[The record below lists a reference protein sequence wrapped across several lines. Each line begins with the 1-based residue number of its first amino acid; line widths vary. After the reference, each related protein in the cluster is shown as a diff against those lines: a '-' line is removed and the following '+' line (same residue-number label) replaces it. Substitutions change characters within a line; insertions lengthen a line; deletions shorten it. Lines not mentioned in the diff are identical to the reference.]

1 MISSLKDFFRGLWV
15 SKTPCFQHLQVEVTT
30 RCDLPGCLMCPR
42 RAWPE
47 RWLNHDL
54 SRQNFERLIPAFKLF
69 NQVHLSGWG
78 EPLLHPRLWDM
89 AQAVRSQGCTVS
101 LTTNGM
107 NLTEAMQEQV
117 LEHLDMVA
125 VSLDGARAETF
136 ERLRPGADFQRV
148 TQQIAALCSRKRSL
162 GRQRPEV
169 VLLFMK
175 MRPNLAELP
184 GLLQLASELGVDRVN
199 ATNLD
204 FVAAPAMEGLALV
217 SSGPDPEI
225 TAIFEQA
232 QRQAE
237 KASLPFRNVAITP
250 RRDLIV
256 CDANPLMNVLVTAAG
271 ELSPC
276 VYLGLP
282 VAGTFSRQFFQESYP
297 VHNYFYGNVG
307 AQDFSEIRQ
316 EPAYQEFTTVFCN
329 RMSAT
334 SNLMDNLVPN
344 PEKPSRQGNSDQSR
358 LISDPRFPWPP
369 ACRGCYKTLGF

>member
-1 MISSLKDFFRGLWV
+1 MIRSLKDFFRGLWV
-15 SKTPCFQHLQVEVTT
+15 SKPPRFQHLQVEVTT

-54 SRQNFERLIPAFKLF
+54 SWQNFERLIPALKLF
-69 NQVHLSGWG
+69 THVHLSGWG

-89 AQAVRSQGCTVS
+89 AQAARSQGCTVS

-107 NLTEAMQEQV
+107 NLTEAMQVQV

-148 TQQIAALCSRKRSL
+148 TQQVAALCSRKRSL

-175 MRPNLAELP
+175 MRPNVAELP
-184 GLLQLASELGVDRVN
+184 DLLQLAAELGVDRVN

-204 FVAAPAMEGLALV
+204 FIAAPAMEGLTLV

-237 KASLPFRNVAITP
+237 KSSLPFRNVGLTP
-250 RRDLIV
+250 SARSDSVRR
-256 CDANPLMNVLVTAAG
+256 
-271 ELSPC
+271 
-276 VYLGLP
+276 
-282 VAGTFSRQFFQESYP
+282 Q
-297 VHNYFYGNVG
+297 
-307 AQDFSEIRQ
+307 
-316 EPAYQEFTTVFCN
+316 PAYERLCHCRWGPISLRLSGSTRSRNFLPPIFSGILSRPQLLLWQCRSPGFLRNPPTTGLSGIHHRF
-329 RMSAT
+329 SQ
-334 SNLMDNLVPN
+334 PGGG
-344 PEKPSRQGNSDQSR
+344 KFQPS
-358 LISDPRFPWPP
+358 
-369 ACRGCYKTLGF
+369 

>member
-1 MISSLKDFFRGLWV
+1 MIRSLKDFFRGLWV
-15 SKTPCFQHLQVEVTT
+15 SKPPCFQHLQVEVTT

-54 SRQNFERLIPAFKLF
+54 SWQNFERLIPALKLF
-69 NQVHLSGWG
+69 TQVHLSGWG

-89 AQAVRSQGCTVS
+89 AQAARSQGCTVS

-107 NLTEAMQEQV
+107 NLTEAVQLQV

-148 TQQIAALCSRKRSL
+148 THQIATLCSRKRSL

-184 GLLQLASELGVDRVN
+184 DLLQLAAELGVDRVN

-204 FVAAPAMEGLALV
+204 FVAAPAMEGLTIVA
-217 SSGPDPEI
+217 SGSDPEI
-225 TAIFEQA
+225 AAIFEQA
-232 QRQAE
+232 QRQAG
-237 KASLPFRNVAITP
+237 KSSLPFRNVGSTP
-250 RRDLIV
+250 VSDLMV
-256 CDANPLMNVLVTAAG
+256 CDANPLMNVFVTAAG
-271 ELSPC
+271 DLSPC

-282 VAGTFSRQFFQESYP
+282 LSGIFSRQFFQKSYP
-297 VHNYFYGNVG
+297 VHNYFYGDVA
-307 AQDFSEIRQ
+307 AQDFSEIHQ
-316 EPAYQEFTTVFCN
+316 QPAYQEFTTVFRN
-329 RMSAT
+329 RLAANS
-334 SNLMDNLVPN
+334 SLLDGLVPS
-344 PEKPSRQGNSDQSR
+344 PENLSRQGNRDQSR
-358 LISDPRFPWPP
+358 PILDPRFPWPP
-369 ACRGCYKTLGF
+369 A